1 MKPHI
6 IPAQRRKLILDLI
19 RQKDAL
25 SVHELAGEIGA
36 SPPTIRRD
44 LDWLAK
50 AGTIERSHGG
60 AVIKEFTSTTYEPD
74 QQISANMAREEKASI
89 GALAVDQLKN
99 HQSVI
104 FDSSTTVYE
113 AAQLASQKQL
123 QLTAVTNDLRISQ
136 LFNDSSTTRLI
147 VCGGTLRPFSYTL
160 TGEPGTSFL
169 QQLKVD
175 IAIMGIHA
183 LNNGICY
190 DTSLE
195 ISYIK
200 RYMVQAA
207 ERVLLL
213 ADASKFDEVAFFEA
227 FRLDERMEVIT
238 DSPPPPSIE
247 RSIRERG
254 AKITHGNIDK
264 SANTHETIETVDKE
278 KLN

>member
-1 MKPHI
+1 MKPQI

-36 SPPTIRRD
+36 SLPTIRRD

-50 AGTIERSHGG
+50 AGSIERSHGG

-74 QQISANMAREEKASI
+74 HQISATMARQEKASI
-89 GALAVDQLKN
+89 GALAADQLKD

-113 AAQLASQKQL
+113 AAQLAVKKQL
-123 QLTAVTNDLRISQ
+123 LLTAVTNDLRISQ
-136 LFNDSSTTRLI
+136 LFNDSPSTRLI
-147 VCGGTLRPFSYTL
+147 VCGGTLRPFSYSL

-169 QQLKVD
+169 EQLKVD
-175 IAIMGIHA
+175 IAVMGIHA
-183 LNNGICY
+183 VNNGICY

-213 ADASKFDEVAFFEA
+213 ADASKFNEVAFFEA
-227 FRLDERMEVIT
+227 FKLDERMEVIT

-247 RSIRERG
+247 RSIETRG
-254 AKITHGNIDK
+254 AKITYPNIDK
-264 SANTHETIETVDKE
+264 SGDTHEQLETADKE